1 VIALAISA
9 VALAGGIA
17 LIPLGLR
24 TGDEPGE
31 VLLIHVAALGAPRGA
46 SVTVTNPGQAPV
58 IVGMSLRRAGPR
70 LRLEGPAYVRIRS
83 GSTAS
88 ELLAGHQASIG
99 VIEAGETRTF
109 VVPAEAPIRRRAE
122 LVAVIGQRERLRT
135 LHRLVVLGPASG
147 AGASRAGS
155 WADAPRVRLDP
166 ACGEGD
172 RRHQHDGRPRPD
184 HARHHMRERER
195 RQAYES

>member
-1 VIALAISA
+1 LVIALVISA
-9 VALAGGIA
+9 LALAGVIA

-31 VLLIHVAALGAPRGA
+31 VLLIQVAALGAPRGA
-46 SVTVTNPGQAPV
+46 SVTLMNRGQAPV

-88 ELLAGHQASIG
+88 ELLAGHQASVG
-99 VIEAGETRTF
+99 VIDAGETRTF

-122 LVAVIGQRERLRT
+122 LVAVIGQRARLRT
-135 LHRLVVLGPASG
+135 LHRLVMLGPTSG
-147 AGASRAGS
+147 AGASRPGS

-166 ACGEGD
+166 ACGEGEG
-172 RRHQHDGRPRPD
+172 RHRHDGRPRTDPD
-184 HARHHMRERER
+184 
-195 RQAYES
+195 RQGCFN